1 MWRKPDQKPSQVPNP
16 ANAPKPA
23 EAPVATTPVST
34 SPAVPPPVTA
44 VESTPVASTPIPAPA
59 AVPSTPASAPVYTP
73 AVTKVVAQD
82 TATPTSIGS
91 GLKIRG
97 ELSGT
102 SDLFIDGD
110 VQGKVSLTNSRVT
123 VGSNGR
129 VQADIDAREIVVE
142 GNVHGNLAAS
152 QSIRL
157 GSSSKVEGGVLTP
170 RISIEDGARLRGKV
184 EMSRAGETK
193 SVNAKSTSS
202 SNSAAAPAAYKTA
215 AASTERE

>member
-1 MWRKPDQKPSQVPNP
+1 MWRKPDQKPSQGPNP
-16 ANAPKPA
+16 PNQPKPA
-23 EAPVATTPVST
+23 AAPVATAPVST
-34 SPAVPPPVTA
+34 PAAVPPPVTP
-44 VESTPVASTPIPAPA
+44 VEATPVASTPIPAPA
-59 AVPSTPASAPVYTP
+59 AVPSTPVYTP

-82 TATPTSIGS
+82 TSTPTSIGS

-102 SDLFIDGD
+102 SDLFVDGD
-110 VQGKVSLTNSRVT
+110 VQGKITLNNSRVT
-123 VGSNGR
+123 VGTNGR

-142 GNVHGNLAAS
+142 GKVQGNLSAS

-157 GSSSKVEGGVLTP
+157 GTSSKVEGGVLTP

-184 EMSRAGETK
+184 EMSRAGEAKGAGVK
-193 SVNAKSTSS
+193 SANS
-202 SNSAAAPAAYKTA
+202 SNPPAEVPAYKTA